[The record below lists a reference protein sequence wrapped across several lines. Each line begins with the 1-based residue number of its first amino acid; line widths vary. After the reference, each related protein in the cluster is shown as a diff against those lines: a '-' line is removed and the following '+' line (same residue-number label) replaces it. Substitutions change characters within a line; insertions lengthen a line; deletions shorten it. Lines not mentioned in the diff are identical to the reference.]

1 MVIFEVVKWSY
12 WAGLRASHWTEAGST
27 WEKQGEAR

>member
-27 WEKQGEAR
+27 WEK